1 MIQLNGKTQTIL
13 FPKNKD
19 SWGPYTLVFHSEL
32 SQRNYTYENL
42 SDEGSRGYLTFTIN
56 TSNIAPGEYNYSIY
70 DFEDEEVGIGL
81 AVCDIEESNPT
92 VKYYEISA
100 TIKEYVP
107 KFRPVEPMKVFLPE
121 GFIAYTA
128 TTIPWKMVS
137 ALPWAMTV
145 YLDGGQVGQT
155 IYGESGTTE
164 GVIEITQNLTNEN
177 RTYEFAYGD
186 EDGEYA
192 FSANATQSGL
202 PFSVSI
208 STPDEI
214 PASGTEI
221 SYTVEYSQRN
231 TIRTA
236 EVYLYK
242 NGELI
247 QQRSYGMYPYGFS
260 SYFEVPANTT
270 REEITYRVEVK
281 TNETPIYESVSA
293 SSECVQLVD
302 EYKFTRFTIE
312 MLEDGDITWENVSV
326 YYNLNPDGSGDQY
339 GQLDHSISGLHS
351 GDIVEFYQIEDTPN
365 QSFYN
370 AVISSNAKHNVY
382 GNIMSLLYVN
392 YETATTLNVESQFRN
407 LFHPGS
413 GGWNRSLMDV
423 SNLRLPATTL
433 TPSCYKEMFIGCK
446 NITKAPALPA
456 TTLAENCYQSM
467 FHFDESLEYAPVLPA
482 TGLAFYCYCAMFA
495 DCTGL
500 RTAPALPA
508 TALADGCY
516 YQMFFRC
523 TDLETAPALPA
534 TTLVGG
540 CYSNMFEGCTNLE
553 NAPELPAKTLTLV
566 CYSAM
571 FYGCTNLHY
580 VKCLATDISATFST
594 SGWLS
599 GVSETGTFV
608 KASGMNDWTTGDN
621 GIPSGWTIENA

>member
-1 MIQLNGKTQTIL
+1 MIQLDGKTQTIH
-13 FPKNKD
+13 FPKNTD
-19 SWGPYTLVFHSEL
+19 GWGPFTLTFHSEL
-32 SQRNYTYENL
+32 SQRNYTFENL

-56 TSNIAPGEYNYSIY
+56 TSLIAPGEYNYSILDY
-70 DFEDEEVGIGL
+70 DENEVGKGL

-100 TIKEYVP
+100 TVKEYVP
-107 KFRPVEPMKVFLPE
+107 KYRPVEPMKLFLPE
-121 GFIAYTA
+121 DFIAYTA
-128 TTIPWKMVS
+128 TTIPYKMVS

-155 IYGESGTTE
+155 IFGESGTTE
-164 GVIEITQNLTNEN
+164 GEIEITQNLTNEN

-192 FSANATQSGL
+192 FSAYATQSGL

-208 STPDEI
+208 FTPDEI
-214 PASGTEI
+214 PYSGTEI

-231 TIRTA
+231 TVRTA

-247 QQRSYGMYPYGFS
+247 QQRSFGMYPYGFS
-260 SYFEVPANTT
+260 SYFQIPTNTT
-270 REEITYRVEVK
+270 RDEITYRVEVK
-281 TNETPIYESVSA
+281 TNKTPIYESVSA
-293 SSECVQLVD
+293 SSECVQLID
-302 EYKFTRFTIE
+302 EYQFKRFTIE
-312 MLEDGDITWENVSV
+312 MLEDGDIEWEGPNL
-326 YYNLNPDGSGDQY
+326 YYDIIRDGERDAGY
-339 GQLDHSISGLHS
+339 QLYHSIDGLLT
-351 GDIVEFYQIEDTPN
+351 GDVVEFYVNEDNPV
-365 QSFYN
+365 SFN
-370 AVISSNAKHNVY
+370 SKTLTVTRKHNVY

-407 LFHPGS
+407 LFYPGS

-433 TPSCYKEMFIGCK
+433 TPSCYREMFSGCK

-456 TTLAENCYQSM
+456 TTLVENCYQSM

-482 TGLAFYCYCAMFA
+482 TGLAFYCYTSMFA

-508 TALADGCY
+508 TTLAEGCY
-516 YQMFFRC
+516 YQMFYRC

-534 TTLVGG
+534 TTLANN
-540 CYSNMFEGCTNLE
+540 CYMEMFENCTSLTT
-553 NAPELPAKTLTLV
+553 APELPATTLV
-566 CYSAM
+566 QGCYWYM
-571 FYGCTNLHY
+571 FNNCTYLSY
-580 VKCLATDISATFST
+580 VKCLATDISALIATT
-594 SGWLS
+594 SWLS

-608 KASGMNDWTTGDN
+608 KDASMDDWTTGAD
-621 GIPSGWTIENA
+621 GIPSGWTVENE